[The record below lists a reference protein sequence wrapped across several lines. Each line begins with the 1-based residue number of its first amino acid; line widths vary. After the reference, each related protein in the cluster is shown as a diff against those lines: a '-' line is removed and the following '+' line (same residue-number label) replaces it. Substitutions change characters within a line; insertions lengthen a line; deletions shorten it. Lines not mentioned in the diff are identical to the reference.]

1 MPSVA
6 IFCSKFTNEKEIL
19 HKLRTLLGLEVITDG
34 DIIDEAC
41 DRQLAIRNKL
51 EQALYKKTSVFNQ
64 FTLERE
70 RNVAHLKFIL
80 AERLA
85 QKQNEIYYGFTSLLI
100 PNDITHVLKVLVIDS
115 SDMRCKRAVN
125 EGIPEK
131 EAAQIIREED
141 ISAYSWTDFL
151 FHKEAF
157 DKSLYDIVIPVGGKN
172 SDDIINL
179 IQENLNKPAVLE
191 TEESIQAV
199 KDFALTAKV
208 ENALLSKGQ
217 RVEVETHNGCVSLKV
232 TKGSFNFNRLTEKLS
247 AIAGSVPGVKDVEV
261 LQGKG
266 HITSIYRDQNF
277 ELPPKVL
284 LVDDEKEYVQTL
296 SERLTTRNMGPYA
309 VYDGQQALNFVDT
322 DKPDVMV
329 LDLKMP
335 GINGIEVLQQIKK
348 TNPNIEVIIL
358 TGHGSEADRETCM
371 NLGAYAYLQKP
382 TDVEKISAT
391 IAEAYKKITA
401 KKAIA

>member
-6 IFCSKFTNEKEIL
+6 IFCSKFTNENKIL
-19 HKLRTLLGLEVITDG
+19 SNLRTLLGFEVITDE

-41 DRQLAIRNKL
+41 DKQLALRNKL
-51 EQALYKKTSVFNQ
+51 EDALYKKTSVFNQ

-70 RNVAHLKFIL
+70 RNVAHLISIL

-85 QKQNEIYYGFTSLLI
+85 QKQNMIYYGFISLLI
-100 PNDITHVLKVLVIDS
+100 PQDITHVLKVLIVDS
-115 SDMRCKRAVN
+115 NDMRIKRAVK
-125 EGIPEK
+125 EGISEK
-131 EAAQIIREED
+131 EATQILREED
-141 ISAYSWTDFL
+141 IKAYGWTDFL
-151 FHKEAF
+151 FGKEAF
-157 DKSLYDIVIPVGGKN
+157 DKSLYDIVIPIGQQSIDKTVK
-172 SDDIINL
+172 L
-179 IQENLNKPAVLE
+179 IQKNLNNPAVLE

-208 ENALLSKGQ
+208 EKALLSKGQ
-217 RVEVETHNGCVSLKV
+217 RVQVETHNGCVSLNV
-232 TKGSFNFNRLTEKLS
+232 TKSSFNFARLTEKLS
-247 AIAGSVPGVKDVEV
+247 KIARGIQGVKDVEV
-261 LQGKG
+261 HLGKG

-284 LVDDEKEYVQTL
+284 LVDDEKEYVQPL
-296 SERLTTRNMGPYA
+296 SERLTSRNVGPYA

-335 GINGIEVLQQIKK
+335 GINGIEVLQQIKE

-382 TDVEKISAT
+382 TDVEKLSAT

-401 KKAIA
+401 RKAIA